1 MKGLASFGP
10 LPDEQYGETLPEP
23 CSQHKASCLELERS
37 GGSTCTSH
45 LLLFKVLEAGPLT
58 EINSSPP
65 ENPLNSIARILL

>member
-10 LPDEQYGETLPEP
+10 LPDKQYGETLPEP
-23 CSQHKASCLELERS
+23 CSQHKASCLDLERS

-45 LLLFKVLEAGPLT
+45 LLLFKVVEAGMLT

-65 ENPLNSIARILL
+65 EKPLNSIARILF